1 METNNII
8 SLISKV
14 RESANKFIVSEMDK
28 WGVKGLATSHGDI
41 LMALLKVEK
50 LTMKELTEKIG
61 KDKSTVTALV
71 DKLIKQGYVE
81 KTKDVEDNRVVFVSL
96 TEKGR
101 ELKPMFDAISQELI
115 SMVYKDIPQSEREG
129 LINTLTK
136 IKNNF

>member
-1 METNNII
+1 MNTKNII

-14 RESANKFIVSEMDK
+14 RESANKFIVGEMDK
-28 WGVKGLATSHGDI
+28 WGVKGLAPSHGDI

-50 LTMKELTEKIG
+50 LTMKELTEKID

-81 KTKDVEDNRVVFVSL
+81 KTKDIEDNRVVFVSL

-115 SMVYKDIPQSEREG
+115 SIVYKDIPQSEREG